1 MKAARLDQ
9 IRYIKCLSRKKSK
22 YDFYDDEFDDDN
34 DDFDD
39 DNDDFDDDND
49 DDFDEIIEK
58 KKKR

>member
-39 DNDDFDDDND
+39 DNDD
-49 DDFDEIIEK
+49 DFDEIIEK